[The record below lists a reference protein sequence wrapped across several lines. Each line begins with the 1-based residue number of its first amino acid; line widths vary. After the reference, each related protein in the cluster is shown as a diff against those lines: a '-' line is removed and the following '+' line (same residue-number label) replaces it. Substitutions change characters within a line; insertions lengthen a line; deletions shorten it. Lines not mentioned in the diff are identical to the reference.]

1 MEKSPSVCHVV
12 HMLIRVLVCTF
23 CGFCSVDELRVL
35 SEEELVE
42 RALREAME
50 VTVPIEL
57 MLMCLIVVLVL

>member
-1 MEKSPSVCHVV
+1 
-12 HMLIRVLVCTF
+12 MLIRVLVCTF

-57 MLMCLIVVLVL
+57 VLMCLIVVLVL